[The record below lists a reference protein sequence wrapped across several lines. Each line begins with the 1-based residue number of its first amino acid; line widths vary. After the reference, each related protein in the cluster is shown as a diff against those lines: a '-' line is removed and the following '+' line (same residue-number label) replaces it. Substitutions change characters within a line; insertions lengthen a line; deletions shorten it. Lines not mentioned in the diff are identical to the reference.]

1 MQMVVFSNVHSVCS
15 REPLYDDLT
24 SWLLIFIILHKNYEM
39 DVLIFHKLHESL
51 RNTVLAMLLVST
63 IN

>member
-51 RNTVLAMLLVST
+51 WNTV
-63 IN
+63 